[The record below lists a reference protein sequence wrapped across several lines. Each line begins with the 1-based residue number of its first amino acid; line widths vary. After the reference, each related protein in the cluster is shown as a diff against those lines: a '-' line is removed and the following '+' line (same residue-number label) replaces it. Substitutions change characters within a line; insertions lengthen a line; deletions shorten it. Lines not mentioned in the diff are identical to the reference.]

1 MFLGLCYLRVKVA
14 AWRYQRGSRSLAL
27 NLGIN
32 TQPETFSAV
41 MNECKQKGDVLLEEC
56 EDIPSLVEEVV
67 AQLLKTLRDEDI
79 TTRYYIPTGIIFR
92 FTRDLN

>member
-1 MFLGLCYLRVKVA
+1 MRVKVA

-27 NLGIN
+27 NLGVN
-32 TQPETFSAV
+32 TQQEAFSAV

-79 TTRYYIPTGIIFR
+79 TTR
-92 FTRDLN
+92 